1 MLMLMLKFRF
11 VVLLLTKELNELALE
26 LSLLKLCCLLK
37 LFFYFGIKPSWCLLP
52 PPFPIPYSLLIV
64 IFLGTTY
71 MIVVYSELL
80 ISVRGPVAGSIPP
93 PPTILDMPSFL
104 FWFFGDTWPV
114 LKERLYILK
123 EPMQDLVFLSLRN

>member
-37 LFFYFGIKPSWCLLP
+37 LFFCFGIKPSWCLLP

-80 ISVRGPVAGSIPP
+80 ISVRGPVAGIIPP
-93 PPTILDMPSFL
+93 PPTKPDMPSFL